1 MAKHVH
7 LLGFVDEATK
17 HHELASAWVALAPS
31 AKEGWGLNVVD
42 AASHGVPTVAHHGA
56 GGLSESIVDG
66 VTGLLVDDL
75 DGLTAAT
82 SLLLTDAD
90 LRERLG
96 RAAQRRAATYT
107 WAGTVAE
114 WEALLAHVAAGGPTV
129 AWSDRDVDAVPLT
142 A

>member
-75 DGLTAAT
+75 DP
-82 SLLLTDAD
+82 
-90 LRERLG
+90 
-96 RAAQRRAATYT
+96 
-107 WAGTVAE
+107 AGCGGV
-114 WEALLAHVAAGGPTV
+114 GGPAARGDIHLGWHGGRMGGAARARRGGRTHRGV
-129 AWSDRDVDAVPLT
+129 E
-142 A
+142 